1 MKTIGQVQAFF
12 GNGDQH
18 VVADCDPDLRL
29 DRVLVG
35 AIKRL
40 DAQMLLDP
48 FEKQFDLPAL
58 AIQAR
63 YQLGFE
69 CEVVGQERDAFAT
82 VVLDDHASQCGGI
95 VLAGIENCQYAC
107 LIAHDVGVGSVHGVG
122 VAPLELGIGLGTGD
136 EESVGLMND
145 KQSLEIQVPT
155 IEQVVRARLDV
166 QQVQG
171 VDLVGLAV
179 ADVNEGW
186 DGASQVQQ
194 GVQFDSRLVGAK
206 RCPWINRQAQ
216 VYRRGIEGV
225 DGCIQVDRQRV
236 FGIQGT
242 RHGDQVLRE
251 VGINLPRASCIG
263 IGQGVAR
270 NSLAAQPHVIQ
281 PLGLGTQID
290 LDVAQRLAVGQLSKG
305 HGQELVHA
313 GEILNLVIAAVSGHA
328 STESAQGQK
337 RHELRENKS
346 ALVHCGPLR
355 EDAKDHK
362 SWNRSSNRD
371 QTEIVKNQG
380 KSLTYEALM

>member
-1 MKTIGQVQAFF
+1 MKTVRQMQAFL

-18 VVADCDPDLRL
+18 VSADGDPDLRF

-40 DAQMLLDP
+40 DAQVLLDP

-58 AIQAR
+58 AVQVCN
-63 YQLGFE
+63 QLGLE
-69 CEVVGQERDAFAT
+69 SEVVGQKSYSLARL
-82 VVLDDHASQCGGI
+82 VLDDHTSQRGGI
-95 VLAGIENCQYAC
+95 VLTGIKDGQHTC
-107 LIAHDVGVGSVHGVG
+107 LVAHDVRVGPVHGVG

-136 EESVGLMND
+136 EEGVGLMNH

-155 IEQVVRARLDV
+155 IEQVIGARLDV

-179 ADVNEGW
+179 ADVNESGY
-186 DGASQVQQ
+186 GAAQVQQ
-194 GVQFDSRLVGAK
+194 GMQFDSRLVRAK
-206 RCPWINRQAQ
+206 RCPRINRQAQ

-225 DGCIQVDRQRV
+225 DGCIQVDRHRV
-236 FGIQGT
+236 LGIQRA

-251 VGINLPRASCIG
+251 VGVDLPRPGRIG
-263 IGQGVAR
+263 VGQGVAR
-270 NSLAAQPHVIQ
+270 NGLAAQTHVIQ
-281 PLGLGTQID
+281 PLGLRTQID
-290 LDVAQRLAVGQLSKG
+290 LYVAQRLAVGQLSKG

-313 GEILNLVIAAVSGHA
+313 GEVLNLVIAAVSGHA

-337 RHELRENKS
+337 RHELRENKL

-355 EDAKDHK
+355 ADAKDHK

-371 QTEIVKNQG
+371 QTEMVKNQG

>member
-1 MKTIGQVQAFF
+1 MKAIGQMQAFL

-18 VVADCDPDLRL
+18 VSADRDPDLRL

-40 DAQMLLDP
+40 DAQVLLDP

-58 AIQAR
+58 AVQICN
-63 YQLGFE
+63 QLGFE
-69 CEVVGQERDAFAT
+69 GEVVGQKRDALAT

-95 VLAGIENCQYAC
+95 VLAGIENCQYAS
-107 LIAHDVGVGSVHGVG
+107 LIAHDVGVGPVHGVG
-122 VAPLELGIGLGTGD
+122 IAPLELGIGLGTGD
-136 EESVGLMND
+136 EEGVGLMND
-145 KQSLEIQVPT
+145 KQSLEIQVAA
-155 IEQVVRARLDV
+155 IEQVIGARLDI

-171 VDLVGLAV
+171 VDLVRLAV
-179 ADVNEGW
+179 ADVNECG
-186 DGASQVQQ
+186 DGAAQVQK

-206 RCPWINRQAQ
+206 RCPRINRQAQ

-225 DGCIQVDRQRV
+225 DGCIQVDRHWV
-236 FGIQGT
+236 LGIQRA

-251 VGINLPRASCIG
+251 VGVDLPRASCIG

-270 NSLAAQPHVIQ
+270 NGLAAQPHVIQ
-281 PLGLGTQID
+281 PLGLSTQID

-313 GEILNLVIAAVSGHA
+313 GEILNLVIATVSRHA
-328 STESAQGQK
+328 STKSAQGQK
-337 RHELRENKS
+337 RHELRENKL

-355 EDAKDHK
+355 ANAKDHK

-371 QTEIVKNQG
+371 QTEMMKKQG
-380 KSLTYEALM
+380 KSLTYEDLM

>member
-1 MKTIGQVQAFF
+1 MKTVGQMQAFL

-18 VVADCDPDLRL
+18 VSADRDPDLRL

-40 DAQMLLDP
+40 DAQVLLDP

-58 AIQAR
+58 AVQVCN
-63 YQLGFE
+63 QLGLE
-69 CEVVGQERDAFAT
+69 RKVVGQKSYSLSS
-82 VVLDDHASQCGGI
+82 VVLYHHASQCGGI
-95 VLAGIENCQYAC
+95 VFAGIENCQYAG
-107 LIAHDVGVGSVHGVG
+107 LIAHDVRAGSVHGVG

-145 KQSLEIQVPT
+145 KQSLEIQVPA
-155 IEQVVRARLDV
+155 IEQVVRAGLDV

-171 VDLVGLAV
+171 VDLVCLAV
-179 ADVNEGW
+179 ADVNECG
-186 DGASQVQQ
+186 DGAAQVQQ
-194 GVQFDSRLVGAK
+194 GVQFDSRLVGSK

-216 VYRRGIEGV
+216 VYRRSVEGI
-225 DGCIQVDRQRV
+225 DRCIQVDRQRV

-242 RHGDQVLRE
+242 CHGDQVLRK
-251 VGINLPRASCIG
+251 VGVDLPRPGCIG

-270 NSLAAQPHVIQ
+270 NGLAAQTHVIQ

-313 GEILNLVIAAVSGHA
+313 GEILDLVIAPVRGHA
-328 STESAQGQK
+328 STKSAQGQK
-337 RHELRENKS
+337 RHELRENKF
-346 ALVHCGPLR
+346 AVVHGCPLR
-355 EDAKDHK
+355 DDAKDHK

-371 QTEIVKNQG
+371 QTEMPENHCE
-380 KSLTYEALM
+380 SLTYEALM

>member
-1 MKTIGQVQAFF
+1 MKTVGQMQAFL

-18 VVADCDPDLRL
+18 VCADRDPDLRL

-40 DAQMLLDP
+40 DAQVLLDP
-48 FEKQFDLPAL
+48 FEEQLDLPAL
-58 AIQAR
+58 AIQVCN
-63 YQLGFE
+63 QLGFE
-69 CEVVGQERDAFAT
+69 GEVVGQKRDLLARL
-82 VVLDDHASQCGGI
+82 VLDDHTSQRGGI
-95 VLAGIENCQYAC
+95 VLAGIKEGQHTC
-107 LIAHDVGVGSVHGVG
+107 LIAHDVRAGPVYGVG
-122 VAPLELGIGLGTGD
+122 VTPLELGIGLGTGD
-136 EESVGLMND
+136 EEGVGLMNH

-155 IEQVVRARLDV
+155 IEQVIGARLDV

-179 ADVNEGW
+179 ADVNECG
-186 DGASQVQQ
+186 DGAAQVQQ
-194 GVQFDSRLVGAK
+194 GVQFDSRLVRAK
-206 RCPWINRQAQ
+206 RCPRINRQAQ

-225 DGCIQVDRQRV
+225 DGCIQVDRHWV
-236 FGIQGT
+236 LGIQRA

-251 VGINLPRASCIG
+251 VGVDLPRPSCIG

-305 HGQELVHA
+305 HRQELIHA
-313 GEILNLVIAAVSGHA
+313 GELLDLVIATVSGHA
-328 STESAQGQK
+328 STKSAQWQK
-337 RHELRENKS
+337 RHELRENKL
-346 ALVHCGPLR
+346 AVVHEGPLR
-355 EDAKDHK
+355 ADAKDHK

-371 QTEIVKNQG
+371 QTKIVKNQG
-380 KSLTYEALM
+380 KSLTYEDLM

>member
-1 MKTIGQVQAFF
+1 MKTIGQMQTFLS
-12 GNGDQH
+12 NCDQH
-18 VVADCDPDLRL
+18 VGADCDPDLRL

-40 DAQMLLDP
+40 DAQVLLDP
-48 FEKQFDLPAL
+48 FEEQFDLPAL
-58 AIQAR
+58 SIQVR
-63 YQLGFE
+63 YQLRFE

-122 VAPLELGIGLGTGD
+122 VAPLEVGIGLGTGD

-145 KQSLEIQVPT
+145 KQSLEIQVPA

-171 VDLVGLAV
+171 VDLVSLAV
-179 ADVNEGW
+179 ADVNECR
-186 DGASQVQQ
+186 DGAAQVQK

-206 RCPWINRQAQ
+206 RCPRINRQAQ
-216 VYRRGIEGV
+216 IYRRGIEGV
-225 DGCIQVDRQRV
+225 DGCIQVDRHRV
-236 FGIQGT
+236 LGIQRA

-251 VGINLPRASCIG
+251 VGVDLPRPGCIG

-305 HGQELVHA
+305 HCQELVHA
-313 GEILNLVIAAVSGHA
+313 GEILNLVIASVLGNAA
-328 STESAQGQK
+328 AKRAQRQE
-337 RHELRENKS
+337 RHELRKNKL
-346 ALVHCGPLR
+346 AVVHEGPLR
-355 EDAKDHK
+355 ADAKDHK

-371 QTEIVKNQG
+371 QTKIVKNQG
-380 KSLTYEALM
+380 KSLTYEDLM

>member
-1 MKTIGQVQAFF
+1 MKTIGQMQSFL

-18 VVADCDPDLRL
+18 VCADRDPELRL

-40 DAQMLLDP
+40 DAQVLLDP
-48 FEKQFDLPAL
+48 FEEQFDLPAL
-58 AIQAR
+58 SIQVR

-69 CEVVGQERDAFAT
+69 SEVVGQERDAFAT
-82 VVLDDHASQCGGI
+82 VVLDHHASQCGGI
-95 VLAGIENCQYAC
+95 VLAGIENCQYTS

-122 VAPLELGIGLGTGD
+122 VAPLEFGIGLGTGD
-136 EESVGLMND
+136 EKSVGLMND
-145 KQSLEIQVPT
+145 KQSLEIQVPA
-155 IEQVVRARLDV
+155 IEQVVHARLDV
-166 QQVQG
+166 QQDQG

-179 ADVNEGW
+179 ADVNERG
-186 DGASQVQQ
+186 DGAAQVQQ
-194 GVQFDSRLVGAK
+194 GVQFDSRLVRAK
-206 RCPWINRQAQ
+206 RCPRINRQAQ

-225 DGCIQVDRQRV
+225 DGGIQVDRQRV
-236 FGIQGT
+236 LGIQRA

-251 VGINLPRASCIG
+251 VGVDLPRSSCIG

-270 NSLAAQPHVIQ
+270 NGLAAQTLVIQ
-281 PLGLGTQID
+281 PLGLSTQID

-313 GEILNLVIAAVSGHA
+313 GEVLNFVIAAVSVHA

-337 RHELRENKS
+337 RHELRENKL

-355 EDAKDHK
+355 ANAKDHK

-371 QTEIVKNQG
+371 QT
-380 KSLTYEALM
+380 

>member
-1 MKTIGQVQAFF
+1 MKTIGQMQTFLS
-12 GNGDQH
+12 NCDQH
-18 VVADCDPDLRL
+18 VGADCDPDLRL

-40 DAQMLLDP
+40 DAQVLLDP
-48 FEKQFDLPAL
+48 FEEQFDLPAL
-58 AIQAR
+58 SIQVR
-63 YQLGFE
+63 YQLRFE

-95 VLAGIENCQYAC
+95 VLAGIENCQYTS
-107 LIAHDVGVGSVHGVG
+107 LIAHDFGVGSVHGVG

-136 EESVGLMND
+136 EEGVGLMND
-145 KQSLEIQVPT
+145 KQSLEIQVPA
-155 IEQVVRARLDV
+155 IEQVVSARLDV

-171 VDLVGLAV
+171 VDLVSLAV
-179 ADVNEGW
+179 ADVNECG
-186 DGASQVQQ
+186 DGAAQVQK

-206 RCPWINRQAQ
+206 RCPRINRQAQ

-225 DGCIQVDRQRV
+225 DGCIQVDRHWV
-236 FGIQGT
+236 LGIQRA

-251 VGINLPRASCIG
+251 VGVDLPRASCIG

-270 NSLAAQPHVIQ
+270 NGLAAQPHVIQ

-290 LDVAQRLAVGQLSKG
+290 LDVAQRLAVGQLCEG

-313 GEILNLVIAAVSGHA
+313 GELLDLVIATVSGHA
-328 STESAQGQK
+328 STKSAQWQEG
-337 RHELRENKS
+337 HELRENKL
-346 ALVHCGPLR
+346 ALVHEGPLR
-355 EDAKDHK
+355 ADAKDHK

-371 QTEIVKNQG
+371 QTKIVKNQG
-380 KSLTYEALM
+380 ESLTYKALM

>member
-1 MKTIGQVQAFF
+1 MKAVGQVQAFL

-18 VVADCDPDLRL
+18 VSADCNPDLRL

-35 AIKRL
+35 AIKRF
-40 DAQMLLDP
+40 DAQVLLYP

-58 AIQAR
+58 AVQVCN
-63 YQLGFE
+63 QLGFE
-69 CEVVGQERDAFAT
+69 GEVVGQKRDALAS
-82 VVLDDHASQCGGI
+82 VVLDHHTSQRGGI
-95 VLAGIENCQYAC
+95 VLAGIKDGQHTC
-107 LIAHDVGVGSVHGVG
+107 LIAHDVRVGPVYGVG
-122 VAPLELGIGLGTGD
+122 VAPLEFGIGLGTGD
-136 EESVGLMND
+136 EEGVGLMD
-145 KQSLEIQVPT
+145 HKQSLEIQVAT
-155 IEQVVRARLDV
+155 IEQVIGARLDV

-171 VDLVGLAV
+171 VYLVGLAV
-179 ADVNEGW
+179 ADVNESGY
-186 DGASQVQQ
+186 GAAQVQQ
-194 GVQFDSRLVGAK
+194 GVQFDSRLVRAK
-206 RCPWINRQAQ
+206 RCPRINRKAQ

-225 DGCIQVDRQRV
+225 NGCVQVDRQRV

-251 VGINLPRASCIG
+251 VGVDLPRPGCIG

-270 NSLAAQPHVIQ
+270 NGLAAQPHVIQ

-337 RHELRENKS
+337 RHELRENKL

-355 EDAKDHK
+355 ANAKDHK

-371 QTEIVKNQG
+371 QTEKLKNQG

>member
-1 MKTIGQVQAFF
+1 MKTVGQMQAFL

-18 VVADCDPDLRL
+18 VGADCDPDLRL

-58 AIQAR
+58 AIQVR
-63 YQLGFE
+63 NQRGFE
-69 CEVVGQERDAFAT
+69 GEVVGQKSYSFARL
-82 VVLDDHASQCGGI
+82 VLDYYTSQRGGI
-95 VLAGIENCQYAC
+95 VLAGIKEGQHTC
-107 LIAHDVGVGSVHGVG
+107 LVAHDVRTGSVHGVG
-122 VAPLELGIGLGTGD
+122 VTPLELGIGLGTGD
-136 EESVGLMND
+136 EEGVGLMD
-145 KQSLEIQVPT
+145 HKQSLEIQVPA

-179 ADVNEGW
+179 ADVDECG
-186 DGASQVQQ
+186 DGAAQVQQ
-194 GVQFDSRLVGAK
+194 GVQFDSRFVRSK

-216 VYRRGIEGV
+216 VYRRSVEGV
-225 DGCIQVDRQRV
+225 DRCVQVDRHRV
-236 FGIQGT
+236 LRIKRA
-242 RHGDQVLRE
+242 RHCNQVLRE
-251 VGINLPRASCIG
+251 VGVDLPRPGCIG

-270 NSLAAQPHVIQ
+270 NGLAAQPHVIQ
-281 PLGLGTQID
+281 PLGLSTQID
-290 LDVAQRLAVGQLSKG
+290 LDVAQGLAVGQLSKG
-305 HGQELVHA
+305 HGQELIHA
-313 GEILNLVIAAVSGHA
+313 GELLDLVIATVSGYA
-328 STESAQGQK
+328 STKSAQWQK
-337 RHELRENKS
+337 RHELRENKL

-371 QTEIVKNQG
+371 QTEKLKNQG